1 MSYILGRRVE
11 TGVGNVTLD
20 GAGAG
25 TLTVTY
31 ADAFT
36 AAPHVT
42 VVPHEGDA
50 ATITAD
56 NISTTTFRLVVSGSS
71 MTSRVARFVWAAF
84 EKS

>member
-36 AAPHVT
+36 APPHVT
-42 VVPHEGDA
+42 IVPHEGDG
-50 ATITAD
+50 ATVAAD
-56 NISTTTFRLVVSGSS
+56 NVTTSGFRISVTGSAL
-71 MTSRVARFVWAAF
+71 TSRVARFVWAAF